1 MQEVLH
7 WPDSEE
13 KPNVIDYM
21 RGGKIDLAINIP
33 KNNTPRE
40 LQNGYLIRR
49 TAVDFNIPLITNA
62 RQASA
67 FIYAFCKI
75 GVDGLAIKRIDEYV

>member
-1 MQEVLH
+1 
-7 WPDSEE
+7 
-13 KPNVIDYM
+13 M
-21 RGGKIDLAINIP
+21 RSGKIDLAINIP
-33 KNNTPRE
+33 KNNTARE
-40 LQNGYLIRR
+40 LENGYKIRR